1 MEWKKYKKTKIIIFI
16 LFLAFISYIVYFMF
30 SSQDKI
36 FSFEIYETGEQ
47 INGEVLI
54 NNISIGYTNNGTIII
69 PELNNTPKEFIFR
82 GNYNGEDF
90 EFPFEFPQ
98 DLEEYSEFPF
108 AINEKSI
115 GDDFYY
121 IEDVH
126 WTHMP
131 ITYYITNERE
141 CGKYETYAIKWATDL
156 ITNSTE
162 GIVKFEKI
170 NKSADINFKCSYLE
184 DCYKEVVGGGKYWIT
199 TTTTICAYDSGY
211 AEITNYDGNKILNAE
226 IELVGL
232 AGFAET
238 SAGNRVSGFKIG
250 DSGYPTTELHE
261 ILHTF
266 GYTHIDNP
274 NSIMNEY
281 KEEVISSVDLG
292 IFGVV
297 DVIDVV
303 PNSLK
308 NIDKEIAEDLI
319 WTYG

>member
-1 MEWKKYKKTKIIIFI
+1 MRKRNGIYILALIFVIYVIIMMFTNQQDIKI
-16 LFLAFISYIVYFMF
+16 LL
-30 SSQDKI
+30 
-36 FSFEIYETGEQ
+36 FEIYETGAQ

-82 GNYNGEDF
+82 GNHKGDNF
-90 EFPFEFPQ
+90 EFLFEFPQ

-108 AINEKSI
+108 AIDEESI
-115 GDDFYY
+115 GDDFYH

-131 ITYYITNERE
+131 VTYYITNERE

-156 ITNSTE
+156 ITNSTD

-170 NKSADINFKCSYLE
+170 NSSADINFKCSFLE
-184 DCYKEVVGGGKYWIT
+184 DCYKEVVDIEEYFT
-199 TTTTICAYDSGY
+199 TTTETICEYDSGY
-211 AEITNYDGNKILNAE
+211 AEITNYEGNKILNAE

-232 AGFAET
+232 DGFAET
-238 SAGNRVSGFKIG
+238 SVGNKVSGFKIG

-266 GYTHIDNP
+266 GYGHIDNP

-281 KEEVISSVDLG
+281 KEEIISSGYYGILG
-292 IFGVV
+292 YLNIRSNP
-297 DVIDVV
+297 IT
-303 PNSLK
+303 
-308 NIDKEIAEDLI
+308 NIDKEIAEDLMWI
-319 WTYG
+319 YG